1 MSLKKTRGIVR
12 VLTVLFVLFLL
23 LCEGTGSG
31 WFLALAAAVGVVML
45 TLHLLF
51 WTCPEC
57 GRHLAV
63 KIVDIV
69 SRNGVHQECT
79 HHRHQRNDEQHHDK
93 HQLHMQTSAHERTSN
108 QYNSKINRQIRIP
121 HPGGSE

>member
-45 TLHLLF
+45 CIYLLF

-57 GRHLAV
+57 GRHLG
-63 KIVDIV
+63 
-69 SRNGVHQECT
+69 RMWGG
-79 HHRHQRNDEQHHDK
+79 K
-93 HQLHMQTSAHERTSN
+93 HC
-108 QYNSKINRQIRIP
+108 
-121 HPGGSE
+121 PGCGAKLDL

>member
-1 MSLKKTRGIVR
+1 MSLKKTRR
-12 VLTVLFVLFLL
+12 TLCVLTVLLVLALI

-57 GRHLAV
+57 GRHLG
-63 KIVDIV
+63 
-69 SRNGVHQECT
+69 RMWGG
-79 HHRHQRNDEQHHDK
+79 K
-93 HQLHMQTSAHERTSN
+93 HC
-108 QYNSKINRQIRIP
+108 
-121 HPGGSE
+121 PGCGAKLDL

>member
-57 GRHLAV
+57 GQQGIR
-63 KIVDIV
+63 
-69 SRNGVHQECT
+69 
-79 HHRHQRNDEQHHDK
+79 
-93 HQLHMQTSAHERTSN
+93 
-108 QYNSKINRQIRIP
+108 SKFCPNC
-121 HPGGSE
+121 GGKRGE